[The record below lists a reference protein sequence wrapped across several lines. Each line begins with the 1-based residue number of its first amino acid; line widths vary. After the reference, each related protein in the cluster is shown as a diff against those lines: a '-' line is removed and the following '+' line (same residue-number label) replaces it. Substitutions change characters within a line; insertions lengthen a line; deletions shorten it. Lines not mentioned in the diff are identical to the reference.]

1 MKQSLYNITEDQR
14 LLNAMLEETGG
25 ELTPEIEEA
34 MLITEENFIS
44 KAEAYGATISEYD
57 AQAEACAQEIKRLQA
72 FKKTC
77 ENVSKRMKE
86 RISDAMMTFDKDKVT
101 AGTFRFSFRKSTAV
115 VVENEELIPE
125 EYFRT
130 ERSICR
136 KELMDALKAGEVIA
150 GAMIETR
157 QTLQMR

>member
-14 LLNAMLEETGG
+14 LINAMLEETGG

-136 KELMDALKAGEVIA
+136 KELMDALKAGEVIP